1 MKKLVTLLFV
11 AILLAA
17 CQPAATPQPTPVQVE
32 TLAGS
37 TSDVIG
43 VWWFTQAS
51 VMVEFNI
58 DGQYR
63 VYVGSETQDEG
74 TYTFD
79 AGKVSWVSTYGS
91 CIDKPATYETYV
103 TKEDG
108 KPAWLRMQ
116 VVGSDACS
124 DRVWTVTGKAKF
136 QNP

>member
-1 MKKLVTLLFV
+1 MKKLTLLLLV
-11 AILLAA
+11 AILLAG
-17 CQPAATPQPTPVQVE
+17 CQIPATPQPTPAPVE
-32 TLAGS
+32 ALAGS

-51 VMVEFNI
+51 VMVELKL
-58 DGQYR
+58 DGRYR

-91 CIDKPATYETYV
+91 CVDKPATYEAYV
-103 TKEDG
+103 TKQDG

-116 VVGSDACS
+116 VVGSDLCS
-124 DRVWTVTGKAKF
+124 DRVWTFTGKAKF